1 MKHYGLLGHPLGHT
15 MSPPIHERLSQLEG
29 IEADYTLFDIAPED
43 LPRRMDELLR
53 LDGFNVTIPYK
64 GAVMEYMDALDDT
77 ALRYSSVNCVSIKDG
92 RAVGYNTDC
101 TGFLRSLEAAGGR
114 LDGRVLMCGCGGV
127 GRMIAVEAL
136 LHGADLTVSVKR
148 GRESTV
154 DEVRKIM
161 QGRGMDCDIHITYP
175 DEIDGSFDTLVNAT
189 GAGMYPDVDGCP
201 VSEDVIARAGFVYDV
216 IYNPEETRLMSIARR
231 HGIPAAGGMG
241 MLVYQA
247 AAAHEY
253 WTGAEYDEADIDRL
267 IADMHRMMI

>member
-1 MKHYGLLGHPLGHT
+1 
-15 MSPPIHERLSQLEG
+15 
-29 IEADYTLFDIAPED
+29 
-43 LPRRMDELLR
+43 
-53 LDGFNVTIPYK
+53 
-64 GAVMEYMDALDDT
+64 
-77 ALRYSSVNCVSIKDG
+77 
-92 RAVGYNTDC
+92 
-101 TGFLRSLEAAGGR
+101 
-114 LDGRVLMCGCGGV
+114 
-127 GRMIAVEAL
+127 
-136 LHGADLTVSVKR
+136 
-148 GRESTV
+148 
-154 DEVRKIM
+154 VRKIM